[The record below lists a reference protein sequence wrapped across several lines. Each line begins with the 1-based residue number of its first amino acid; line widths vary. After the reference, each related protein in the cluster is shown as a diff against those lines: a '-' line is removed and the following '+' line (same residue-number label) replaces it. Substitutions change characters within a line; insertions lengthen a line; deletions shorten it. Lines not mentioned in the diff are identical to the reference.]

1 MNYVE
6 LHARSA
12 FSFLRG
18 GSFPEQLAEVAAELE
33 MPAMALLDRNGVYG
47 VQRFSVAA
55 REHNVRPII
64 GCELSMED
72 GAVLPVLVENR
83 TGYKNLCELL
93 TKAHLRSDKG
103 KCAVRW
109 DELSEFSKGLVAL
122 FGSGSAGVSRAGFGV
137 APKQSFR
144 KVRNG
149 EDALGPSRTG
159 VSTRD
164 ACALQNLADR
174 AKLLLHTFGRE
185 NVFVEIQRHFIR
197 GEERINRELIDL
209 ARAHRLSL
217 LATNG
222 VKYAK
227 PYGREVLDVF
237 TCIREHT
244 HLDAAGKLL
253 TQNAERHLKSDQQ
266 MRAIFADLPEAIENT
281 SRLAERLMF
290 SLENLGYEFPEYP
303 VPAGHTMD
311 SFLRTI
317 VWFGAQQRYAA
328 ISTKVKH
335 QLQEELALITKLKF
349 PGYFLIV
356 WDIVNFCRE
365 HNIMVQGR
373 GSAANSAVCYC
384 LGITPVDPVE
394 NHLVFERF
402 LNESRKGWPDIDL
415 DLPSGDRREAVIQEI
430 YRRYG
435 KHGAAMTANVI
446 SYRGRSAAREIG
458 KALNFSPSIID
469 RFSHLF
475 ASGDF
480 PHTLELESQIE
491 QAGLPKNH
499 PRMPTFIRLYRAIYG
514 LPRHLGQHSGGMI
527 ICQNKLSS
535 FVPLEN
541 ASMPGRVVA
550 QWDKDDCEDLGIVKV
565 DLLGLGMMSVM
576 QDAFQLCRER
586 GRPLDLAHL
595 PKDDQ
600 KTFEIMQRADTIG
613 VFQIESRAQMATL
626 PRMKPKCFYD
636 VVIEVA
642 IIRPGPIQGDMV
654 HPYLARRA
662 GREPP
667 TYFDPRLEPVLK
679 RTLGVPLFQ
688 EQMLKIAMV
697 MADFSG
703 NEAEELRRA
712 LSFHRSEERMNK
724 VCAKLRI
731 AMERKGVTTDKID
744 KIVQSISSFA
754 LYGFPESHAISFAIL
769 AYGSAYLKVHR
780 APEFYAS
787 LLNNQPMGFYTPAT
801 IVKDA
806 QRHGLKIKQVCV
818 SQSEWRCT
826 VVSNDQPSPQ
836 SSPWP
841 GRGGREA
848 PVRVGEA
855 VRLGFCVVNGLR
867 EEHAEGLVR
876 QRKNRQFDSLEDFK
890 RRVPLSKDELRTLA
904 ELGALNCFAEHRRA
918 AMWEVEETLHDDLL
932 THNVSHPERSEG
944 PRLRSFDHTGNIEH
958 SISLCEVPRSARD
971 DSPLSRMTLPERVKA
986 DYDMMNLTTGP
997 HPMKLLRESLPN
1009 IWRAIDLPHARH
1021 GSLIQIAGN
1030 VICRQRPGTAKGFV
1044 FVSLEDE
1051 TGVSNAIVD
1060 PDLFEHFRLVITE
1073 EAFLLIEGEVQYS
1086 DNVVLIKARE
1096 IRPLLHEQL
1105 VGSESHDFH

>member
-1 MNYVE
+1 MSYIE
-6 LHARSA
+6 LHACSA

-33 MPAMALLDRNGVYG
+33 MPAMALCDRNGVYG
-47 VQRFSVAA
+47 AQRFSVAA

-64 GCELSMED
+64 GAEMSMED
-72 GAVLPVLVENR
+72 FSILPVLVENR

-93 TKAHLRSDKG
+93 TQAPLRSEKG
-103 KCAVRW
+103 KYAVQW
-109 DELSEFSKGLVAL
+109 SELPQFAEGLVAIVGEAVCFPRDANSVAYRGKPAADTAASTTRNPSSSPSL
-122 FGSGSAGVSRAGFGV
+122 HNGEKGSRA
-137 APKQSFR
+137 S
-144 KVRNG
+144 
-149 EDALGPSRTG
+149 PSRTG
-159 VSTRD
+159 KVNRRTGISATTLID
-164 ACALQNLADR
+164 A
-174 AKLLLHTFGRE
+174 FGRE
-185 NVFVEIQRHFIR
+185 NVFVELQRHFVR
-197 GEERINRELIDL
+197 GEEQINRQLVDL
-209 ARAHRLSL
+209 ARANGLAL
-217 LATNG
+217 IATNG
-222 VKYAK
+222 VQYAK

-253 TQNAERHLKSDQQ
+253 TQNAERHLKSDRE
-266 MRAIFADLPEAIENT
+266 MREIFRDLPEAIDNT
-281 SRLAERLMF
+281 IRLAERLAF
-290 SLENLGYEFPEYP
+290 SLENLGYEFPEFP
-303 VPAGHTMD
+303 VPAGHSMD

-328 ISTKVKH
+328 VSAKVKR
-335 QLQEELALITKLKF
+335 QLEEELALISKLGF

-384 LGITPVDPVE
+384 LGITPVDPVS
-394 NHLVFERF
+394 NNLVFERF

-446 SYRGRSAAREIG
+446 TYRGRSAAREIG
-458 KALNFSPSIID
+458 KALNFSPSILD

-475 ASGDF
+475 ANGDF
-480 PHTLELESQIE
+480 PHTLDLQSQIE
-491 QAGLPKNH
+491 QAGLPKSH
-499 PRMPTFIRLYRAIYG
+499 PRMPAFICLYQAIYG

-565 DLLGLGMMSVM
+565 DLLGLGMMSMM
-576 QDAFQLCRER
+576 QDALELCRER
-586 GRPLDLAHL
+586 GRPLDLAHI
-595 PKDDQ
+595 PKDDAA
-600 KTFEIMQRADTIG
+600 TFEIMQHADTIG

-654 HPYLARRA
+654 HPYLNRRA
-662 GREPP
+662 GKEPV
-667 TYFDPRLEPVLK
+667 TYFDERLKPVLE

-688 EQMLKIAMV
+688 EQMLKIAMI

-724 VCAKLRI
+724 VSVKLRA
-731 AMERKGVTTDKID
+731 AMERKDVAPDKID
-744 KIVQSISSFA
+744 KIIQSISSFA

-780 APEFYAS
+780 APEFYVS

-806 QRHGLKIKQVCV
+806 QRHGVKIQPVCV
-818 SQSEWRCT
+818 MKSDWRCM
-826 VVSNDQPSPQ
+826 VVNDNTF
-836 SSPWP
+836 
-841 GRGGREA
+841 
-848 PVRVGEA
+848 
-855 VRLGFCVVNGLR
+855 RLGFCVVNGLR
-867 EEHAEGLVR
+867 QEHGEEIVS
-876 QRKNRQFDSLEDFK
+876 QRLATASLSDGREDRSAKGRIRGGEQFDSLDDFK
-890 RRVPLSKDELRTLA
+890 RRVSLSKEELRTLA
-904 ELGALNCFAEHRRA
+904 ELGALNCFAKHRRA
-918 AMWEVEETLHDDLL
+918 AMWKVEETIHDDL
-932 THNVSHPERSEG
+932 VRGASR
-944 PRLRSFDHTGNIEH
+944 TGVGLAVEDAN
-958 SISLCEVPRSARD
+958 SAA
-971 DSPLSRMTLPERVKA
+971 SPLLPMTMPERVRA
-986 DYDMMNLTTGP
+986 DYETMNLTAGP
-997 HPMKLLRESLPN
+997 HPMKLLREKLPH
-1009 IWRAIDLPHARH
+1009 IWRAIDLSKAKQ
-1021 GSLIQIAGN
+1021 GTTVQIAGN

-1060 PDLFEHFRLVITE
+1060 PDLFERFRLLITE
-1073 EAFLLIEGEVQYS
+1073 EDFLLIEGEVQNS
-1086 DNVVLIKARE
+1086 DNVVLIKTRE
-1096 IRPLLHEQL
+1096 IRPLAHDQL
-1105 VGSESHDFH
+1105 VGSESHDFR

>member
-1 MNYVE
+1 VSYVE
-6 LHARSA
+6 LHACSA

-18 GSFPEQLAEVAAELE
+18 GSFPEQLGETAAELE
-33 MPAMALLDRNGVYG
+33 MPAMALLDHNGVYG
-47 VQRFSVAA
+47 AQRFSVAA
-55 REHNVRPII
+55 REHNVRPIV
-64 GCELSMED
+64 GCELSIDD
-72 GAVLPVLVENR
+72 GSVLPVLVENR

-93 TKAHLRSDKG
+93 TQSHLRSEKG

-109 DELSEFSKGLVAL
+109 NELSKFAEGLVAL
-122 FGSGSAGVSRAGFGV
+122 FNASFANCRASVS
-137 APKQSFR
+137 
-144 KVRNG
+144 
-149 EDALGPSRTG
+149 DADFSRRFTE
-159 VSTRD
+159 TPY
-164 ACALQNLADR
+164 
-174 AKLLLHTFGRE
+174 KLIKILIDTFGRE
-185 NVFVEIQRHFIR
+185 NVFVELQRHFIR
-197 GEERINRELIDL
+197 GEERVNRELIHL
-209 ARAHRLSL
+209 AGAYRLEL

-244 HLDAAGKLL
+244 YLDAAGKLL
-253 TQNAERHLKSDQQ
+253 AQNAECHLKSDRQ
-266 MRAIFADLPEAIENT
+266 MREIFADLPQAIENT
-281 SRLAERLMF
+281 SLLAERLTF
-290 SLENLGYEFPEYP
+290 SLEKLGYEFPEYP

-328 ISTKVKH
+328 ISTKVKR
-335 QLQEELALITKLKF
+335 QLEEELALITKLGF

-435 KHGAAMTANVI
+435 THGAAMTANVI

-458 KALNFSPSIID
+458 KALNFAPSIID

-491 QAGLPKNH
+491 QAGLPKDH
-499 PRMPTFIRLYRAIYG
+499 PRMPAFIRLYRAIYG

-576 QDAFQLCRER
+576 QDAFELCRER
-586 GRPLDLAHL
+586 GRPLDLAHI
-595 PKDDQ
+595 PTNDK
-600 KTFEIMQRADTIG
+600 KTFEIMQKADTIG

-626 PRMKPKCFYD
+626 PRMKPECFYD

-662 GREPP
+662 GRESP

-703 NEAEELRRA
+703 DEAEELRRA

-724 VCAKLRI
+724 VCAKLRT
-731 AMERKGVTTDKID
+731 AMERKGVPPDKIE

-806 QRHGLKIKQVCV
+806 QRHGLKIKPVCV
-818 SQSEWRCT
+818 SQSDWRCT
-826 VVSNDQPSPQ
+826 VVDDNT
-836 SSPWP
+836 
-841 GRGGREA
+841 
-848 PVRVGEA
+848 

-867 EEHAEGLVR
+867 QEHADELVR
-876 QRKNRQFDSLEDFK
+876 QREAQQFDSLDDFK
-890 RRVPLSKDELRTLA
+890 RRVPFSKDELRTFA

-918 AMWEVEETLHDDLL
+918 AMWDVEETLHDDLL
-932 THNVSHPERSEG
+932 AKNVVEALAAASACLSD
-944 PRLRSFDHTGNIEH
+944 STFDTN
-958 SISLCEVPRSARD
+958 AATT
-971 DSPLSRMTLPERVKA
+971 SPLAPMTLPERVKA
-986 DYDMMNLTTGP
+986 DYETMNLTTGP

-1009 IWRAIDLPHARH
+1009 IWRAIDLSYARH
-1021 GSLIQIAGN
+1021 GSIIQIAGN

-1044 FVSLEDE
+1044 FISLEDE
-1051 TGVSNAIVD
+1051 TGVSNAIVE

-1073 EAFLLIEGEVQYS
+1073 EAFLLIEGEVQNS
-1086 DNVVLIKARE
+1086 NNVVLIKARQ
-1096 IRPLLHEQL
+1096 IRPLTHEQL

>member
-1 MNYVE
+1 MNKSYVE
-6 LHARSA
+6 LHACSA

-18 GSFPEQLAEVAAELE
+18 GSFPEHLAEIAPELE
-33 MPAMALLDRNGVYG
+33 MPALALLDRNGVYG
-47 VQRFSVAA
+47 AQRFSVAA
-55 REHNVRPII
+55 REHGMRPII

-72 GAVLPVLVENR
+72 GSILPVLVQNR

-93 TKAHLRSDKG
+93 TQAHLRSEKN

-109 DELSEFSKGLVAL
+109 NELPQFAGGLVAL
-122 FGSGSAGVSRAGFGV
+122 FGLGSARVSRAGEGV
-137 APKQSFR
+137 LAIANFSKRANSMTSWESYERSFR
-144 KVRNG
+144 R
-149 EDALGPSRTG
+149 DAETN
-159 VSTRD
+159 TRD
-164 ACALQNLADR
+164 ACAPQNVEDR
-174 AKLLLHTFGRE
+174 AKLLIDAFGRE
-185 NVFVEIQRHFIR
+185 NVFVELQRHFVR

-209 ARAHRLSL
+209 GRAHRLSL

-222 VKYAK
+222 VQYAK

-253 TQNAERHLKSDQQ
+253 TKNAERHLKIDRE

-281 SRLAERLMF
+281 ARLAERLTF

-303 VPAGHTMD
+303 VPADHTMD

-328 ISTKVKH
+328 ISAKVKR
-335 QLQEELALITKLKF
+335 QIEEELALITKLGF

-384 LGITPVDPVE
+384 LGITPVDPVS

-402 LNESRKGWPDIDL
+402 LNESRNGWPDIDL
-415 DLPSGDRREAVIQEI
+415 DLPSGDRREAVIQQI

-435 KHGAAMTANVI
+435 RHGAAMTANVI

-458 KALNFSPSIID
+458 KALNFSPSMID

-475 ASGDF
+475 ANGDF
-480 PHTLELESQIE
+480 PHTMELEAQIE
-491 QAGLPKNH
+491 AAGLPKDH
-499 PRMPTFIRLYRAIYG
+499 PRMPAFIRLYHAIYG

-576 QDAFQLCRER
+576 QDAFELCRER
-586 GRPLDLAHL
+586 GRPLDLAHI
-595 PKDDQ
+595 PKDDPA
-600 KTFEIMQRADTIG
+600 TFEIMRHADTIG

-626 PRMKPKCFYD
+626 PRMKPECFYD

-662 GREPP
+662 RKEPV
-667 TYFDPRLEPVLK
+667 TYFDGRLEPVLK
-679 RTLGVPLFQ
+679 RTLGIPLFQ
-688 EQMLKIAMV
+688 EQMLKIAML

-703 NEAEELRRA
+703 DEAEELRRA

-724 VCAKLRI
+724 VCAKLRA
-731 AMERKGVTTDKID
+731 AMECKGVAPDKIE
-744 KIVQSISSFA
+744 KIIQSISSFA

-806 QRHGLKIKQVCV
+806 QRHGVKVKPVCV
-818 SQSEWRCT
+818 MKSDWRCT
-826 VVSNDQPSPQ
+826 VIGDNTF
-836 SSPWP
+836 
-841 GRGGREA
+841 
-848 PVRVGEA
+848 
-855 VRLGFCVVNGLR
+855 RLGFCVVNGLR
-867 EEHAEGLVR
+867 QEHGEELFR
-876 QRKNRQFDSLEDFK
+876 QRQYRQFDSLDDFK
-890 RRVPLSKDELRTLA
+890 RRVPLTKDELRTLA
-904 ELGALNCFAEHRRA
+904 ELGALNCFATHRRA
-918 AMWEVEETLHDDLL
+918 AMWEAEEKLHDDLL
-932 THNVSHPERSEG
+932 GSAGAQPAVSRASPDTHGKLFGGGAEKSGRG
-944 PRLRSFDHTGNIEH
+944 
-958 SISLCEVPRSARD
+958 ARA
-971 DSPLSRMTLPERVKA
+971 PLARMTLPERVRA
-986 DYDMMNLTTGP
+986 DYETMNLTTGP
-997 HPMKLLRESLPN
+997 HPMKLLRETLPN
-1009 IWRAIDLPHARH
+1009 IWRAIDLRHARH
-1021 GSLIQIAGN
+1021 GSIIQIAGN

-1044 FVSLEDE
+1044 FISLEDE
-1051 TGVSNAIVD
+1051 TGVSNAIVE
-1060 PDLFEHFRLVITE
+1060 PDLFERFRLVITE
-1073 EAFLLIEGEVQYS
+1073 EAFLLIEGEVQNS
-1086 DNVVLIKARE
+1086 DNIVLIKARE
-1096 IRPLLHEQL
+1096 IKSLAHEQL
-1105 VGSESHDFH
+1105 IGSESHDFR

>member
-1 MNYVE
+1 MPYIE
-6 LHARSA
+6 LHACSA

-18 GSFPEQLAEVAAELE
+18 ASFPEQLAETAAELA

-47 VQRFSVAA
+47 AQRFSVTA

-72 GAVLPVLVENR
+72 GTILPVLVANR
-83 TGYKNLCELL
+83 TGYKNLCQLL
-93 TKAHLRSDKG
+93 TQAHLRSEKG
-103 KCAVRW
+103 KCAIQW
-109 DELSEFSKGLVAL
+109 NELPQFAEGLVAL
-122 FGSGSAGVSRAGFGV
+122 LGSA
-137 APKQSFR
+137 
-144 KVRNG
+144 
-149 EDALGPSRTG
+149 
-159 VSTRD
+159 
-164 ACALQNLADR
+164 CATQPEDR
-174 AKLLLHTFGRE
+174 AQFFIHTLGRE
-185 NVFVEIQRHFIR
+185 NVFVEIQRHFLR
-197 GEERINRELIDL
+197 GEKRINQQLVDL
-209 ARAHRLSL
+209 AAHYRLPI

-222 VKYAK
+222 VQHAR
-227 PYGREVLDVF
+227 PRGREVLDVF

-253 TQNAERHLKSDQQ
+253 TRNSERHLKGDAE
-266 MRAIFADLPEAIENT
+266 MRELFRDLREAIENT
-281 SRLAERLMF
+281 SRLAERLTF
-290 SLENLGYEFPEYP
+290 SLENIGYEFPSFP
-303 VPAGHTMD
+303 VPAGHDMG

-328 ISTKVKH
+328 ISTKVKRK
-335 QLQEELALITKLKF
+335 LEEELALISKLGF

-384 LGITPVDPVE
+384 LGITPVDPVSS
-394 NHLVFERF
+394 HLVFERF

-446 SYRGRSAAREIG
+446 TYRGRSAAREIG
-458 KALNFSPSIID
+458 KALNFSSSILD

-475 ASGDF
+475 ANGDF
-480 PHTLELESQIE
+480 PHTLDLASQIE
-491 QAGLPKNH
+491 RAGLPKKH
-499 PRMPTFIRLYRAIYG
+499 PRMPAFISLYQAIYG

-576 QDAFQLCRER
+576 QDAFELCRER
-586 GRPLDLAHL
+586 GRPLDLAHI
-595 PKDDQ
+595 PTDDPATFDMMQ
-600 KTFEIMQRADTIG
+600 KADTIG

-662 GREPP
+662 GREPV
-667 TYFDPRLEPVLK
+667 TYFDPRLEPVLG

-703 NEAEELRRA
+703 DEAEELRRA

-724 VCAKLRI
+724 VSVKLRAAMARKNI
-731 AMERKGVTTDKID
+731 AADVID
-744 KIVQSISSFA
+744 KIIQSITSFA

-806 QRHGLKIKQVCV
+806 QRHGVKIEPVCV
-818 SQSEWRCT
+818 QRSTWRCA
-826 VVSNDQPSPQ
+826 VVSDDT
-836 SSPWP
+836 
-841 GRGGREA
+841 
-848 PVRVGEA
+848 
-855 VRLGFCVVNGLR
+855 VRLGFCVVNGLQ
-867 EEHAEGLVR
+867 EEHAHELVKQR
-876 QRKNRQFDSLEDFK
+876 QDWQFDSLEDFK
-890 RRVPLSKDELRTLA
+890 RRVSLSKEELRTLA
-904 ELGALNCFAEHRRA
+904 ALGALNCFVAHRRA
-918 AMWEVEETLHDDLL
+918 AMWRVEEQAPEALFAVAGIGDPGSSTSTLSPTGITDPGY
-932 THNVSHPERSEG
+932 NV
-944 PRLRSFDHTGNIEH
+944 
-958 SISLCEVPRSARD
+958 
-971 DSPLSRMTLPERVKA
+971 PLARMTLPERVRA
-986 DYDMMNLTTGP
+986 DYETMNLTTGP
-997 HPMKLLRESLPN
+997 HPMKLLRESFPN
-1009 IWRAIDLPHARH
+1009 VWRAIDLAQARH
-1021 GSLIQIAGN
+1021 GATIQIAGN

-1044 FVSLEDE
+1044 FISLEDE

-1060 PDLFEHFRLVITE
+1060 PDLFERFRLLITE
-1073 EAFLLIEGEVQYS
+1073 EAFLLIEGEVQNS
-1086 DNVVLIKARE
+1086 DRVVLIKTRN
-1096 IRPLLHEQL
+1096 IKPLAHAQL
-1105 VGSESHDFH
+1105 LGADSHDFH